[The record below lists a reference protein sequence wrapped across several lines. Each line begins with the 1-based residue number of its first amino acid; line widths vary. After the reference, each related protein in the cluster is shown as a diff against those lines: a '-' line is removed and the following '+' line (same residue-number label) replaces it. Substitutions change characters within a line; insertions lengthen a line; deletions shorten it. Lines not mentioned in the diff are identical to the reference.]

1 MTELEGGAL
10 FGCHL
15 LASNKDQVEAKHGV
29 EFLLL
34 WRENKVSTSWMVPPR
49 ATSPLPSRWPPPC
62 PETAAGIERPPPRP
76 PSHRWPWLH
85 VVCSFHL
92 CVQSRWA
99 AVSRGAPRP
108 ALNPRLGRTQSR
120 RWQGQAHCGC
130 PGP

>member
-15 LASNKDQVEAKHGV
+15 LASNKDQGEAKHGV

-49 ATSPLPSRWPPPC
+49 ATSPLPTRWPPPC

-76 PSHRWPWLH
+76 PTITAGHRYTWC
-85 VVCSFHL
+85 VVSTSVFRAGGG
-92 CVQSRWA
+92 QSA
-99 AVSRGAPRP
+99 EG
-108 ALNPRLGRTQSR
+108 RLGQ
-120 RWQGQAHCGC
+120 
-130 PGP
+130 P